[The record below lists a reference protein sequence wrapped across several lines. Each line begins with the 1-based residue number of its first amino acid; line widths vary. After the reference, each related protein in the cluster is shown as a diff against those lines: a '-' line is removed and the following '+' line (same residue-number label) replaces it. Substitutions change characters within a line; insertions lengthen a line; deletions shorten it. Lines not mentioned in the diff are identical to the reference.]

1 MVKKSDSE
9 IEKTGLIPD
18 DDLLS
23 ANDVD
28 AVLQRRMAI
37 DGRRHLSALEVVGGN
52 GGLPVVGYVAD
63 TAGRLAATEEVQA
76 EVVEHGPVGRRGT
89 GALDAGDDG
98 GGAVVPEAHGLGHTV
113 AQPVAAV
120 ARGAHLT
127 VPPHAVGGGES
138 GDYSN
143 GLQC

>member
-1 MVKKSDSE
+1 
-9 IEKTGLIPD
+9 
-18 DDLLS
+18 
-23 ANDVD
+23 
-28 AVLQRRMAI
+28 MAI

-63 TAGRLAATEEVQA
+63 TAGRLAATEE
-76 EVVEHGPVGRRGT
+76 
-89 GALDAGDDG
+89 
-98 GGAVVPEAHGLGHTV
+98 AHGLGHTV
-113 AQPVAAV
+113 AEPVAAV